1 MAPLVELTASYR
13 DRDEAVLRDARAE
26 SRALTWLTVQE
37 RRAELE
43 SLAAELA
50 GLGEDV
56 RTRLVGDH
64 LVADWGSLGGE
75 LPDEVTRLTEDETRL
90 LATVQRSFVDGPE
103 LVATCSCASACST
116 WGPASRRS
124 QPPHGRDTPAR
135 AGTRRRGRQ
144 PVGAD
149 PVPVGR
155 GRAPSGSACRCRRPL
170 EPP

>member
-1 MAPLVELTASYR
+1 MELTASYR

-64 LVADWGSLGGE
+64 LVADWSSLGGE

-103 LVATCSCASACST
+103 LVADLFVRVRLLDLGAGEPTISPT
-116 WGPASRRS
+116 SRTGHPCPCWDAPTRS
-124 QPPHGRDTPAR
+124 PTGGRRPGSSR
-135 AGTRRRGRQ
+135 PR
-144 PVGAD
+144 
-149 PVPVGR
+149 
-155 GRAPSGSACRCRRPL
+155 RAPSGSACRCRRPL